1 MKRLLLLLIWSPL
14 IWPPGIGAWQLNASP
29 ALHSLSADWV
39 VENGGLSDLN
49 GIYDAVVSVV
59 YRKKHSGTA
68 TKQSGFFFAQ
78 DLVMT
83 AADPR
88 GDEIVCNSD
97 WDVRITSGSF
107 YLKGEL
113 PEPTFRC
120 VEVAFQAPEWGVLV
134 LRVVPIKSSKVRSVI
149 PLIEPDF
156 IVTGPHEYFISTLGY
171 SAENRLFYSER
182 CLIQRLD
189 VQAQLLPLPTV
200 RAVPAFA
207 FSEVDCLYRLG
218 MEGGPVFI
226 RRGGKPVA
234 LGLILP
240 LSKGP
245 GLKTPPGQLPV
256 LLTGALLFPKLWIL
270 QREYAK
276 FPGGQK

>member
-1 MKRLLLLLIWSPL
+1 MKRIFSLLIS
-14 IWPPGIGAWQLNASP
+14 IASGVQLAAGP
-29 ALHSLSADWV
+29 TLHSLSKELV

-59 YRKKHSGTA
+59 YRKKHTGTV

-83 AADPR
+83 AADPL
-88 GDEIVCNSD
+88 GEEVVCNSD
-97 WDVRITSGSF
+97 WDVRVASGTF
-107 YLKGEL
+107 FLTGDI

-134 LRVVPIKSSKVRSVI
+134 LRVAPLKNAKVRSVI
-149 PLIEPDF
+149 PLVDSDF
-156 IVTGPHEYFISTLGY
+156 AVTSPSDYFISTLGY
-171 SAENRLFYSER
+171 SAENRLFYSEQCIAER
-182 CLIQRLD
+182 INIE
-189 VQAQLLPLPTV
+189 AKILPSPAA
-200 RAVPAFA
+200 RSVPAFA

-226 RRGGKPVA
+226 RERGGKALA

-240 LSKGP
+240 ISQDRK
-245 GLKTPPGQLPV
+245 
-256 LLTGALLFPKLWIL
+256 TGAKELPTLLMGNFIFPKLWML

-276 FPGGQK
+276 FPRSQK